1 MTALIR
7 DSQRSL
13 KTDKRRIRKITQSLL
28 TYLRQQDRDVSI
40 LFVSNR
46 QIQKMNRE
54 FFGKD
59 RPTNVISFSYLA
71 EETLENPSSA
81 VNTSAGHT
89 PYTPDFPCEMI
100 GDIVISLER
109 AREEADAAN
118 VPFHERIFALIIHG
132 LLHIVGYEHENG
144 GSESRRMRYREK
156 KLLDYVTSLGIYKE
170 ITL

>member
-1 MTALIR
+1 
-7 DSQRSL
+7 
-13 KTDKRRIRKITQSLL
+13 
-28 TYLRQQDRDVSI
+28 
-40 LFVSNR
+40 
-46 QIQKMNRE
+46 MNSE

-59 RPTNVISFSYLA
+59 RPTNVISFSYLT
-71 EETLENPSSA
+71 EETLKNPSSA
-81 VNTSAGHT
+81 IDNASAGHM
-89 PYTPDFPCEMI
+89 PDMPDFPCEMI

-109 AREEADAAN
+109 AREEADAAS

-144 GSESRRMRYREK
+144 GTESRRMRYREK